1 MARKFISKAIKRHGA
16 LRKKAGLAPGGDGK
30 ISGEKLAS
38 LERAARKRGD
48 TRTLRQ
54 IALKRTLDKLRAR
67 KKAA

>member
-1 MARKFISKAIKRHGA
+1 MARKWIRGAIKREGA

-30 ISGEKLAS
+30 ISAEKLAS
-38 LERAARKRGD
+38 LERAAKKRGD

-54 IALKRTLDKLRAR
+54 IALKRTLDKLRR